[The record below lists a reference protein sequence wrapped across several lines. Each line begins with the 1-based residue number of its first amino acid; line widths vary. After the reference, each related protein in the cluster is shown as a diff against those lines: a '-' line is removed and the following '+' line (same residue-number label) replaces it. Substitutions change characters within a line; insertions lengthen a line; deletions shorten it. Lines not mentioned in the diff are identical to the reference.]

1 MKYIIDLDKLK
12 YGDIILTRT
21 NDRTCLKIRE
31 YAKSNYSHAL
41 IYKGN
46 KSCLESNAL
55 GVQSVNPQR
64 LIFENMDDAI
74 IMRFEEPKE
83 TYFLESG
90 LANAASKIGMSY
102 ASRHEL
108 MKSHLDTLEKANEES
123 RQFCTRFVAQVY
135 EESEINIVSN
145 ADYCSPFD
153 IENSSA
159 FVKITDILREGNKA
173 EIKLALEKENSIN
186 SQTDSTFDFLE
197 SVRNLTGLDIQTFD
211 NVDNYLIENPEKDN
225 EIVYLIKKTDFFNL
239 GDLEKEKNILM
250 YHPETFLKYYG
261 IEQCLKHSSEEFY
274 HEQVRMYN
282 FKMAI
287 EKYKKLY
294 EETKLEYFA
303 SHMECYLNQ
312 LELSIERFNV
322 YNTILSTVK

>member
-12 YGDIILTRT
+12 YGDVILTRT
-21 NDRTCLKIRE
+21 NDKTCLKIRE

-46 KSCLESNAL
+46 KSCLESNAF

-74 IMRFEEPKE
+74 VMRFEDRKEP
-83 TYFLESG
+83 YFLETG

-108 MKSHLDTLEKANEES
+108 MKSYLDILEKANEGS
-123 RQFCTRFVAQVY
+123 RQFCTRFVAQIY
-135 EESEINIVSN
+135 EESGVNAVPN
-145 ADYCSPFD
+145 ADYCSPYD
-153 IENSSA
+153 IENSSV
-159 FVKITDILREGNKA
+159 FVKITDILREGNEA
-173 EIKLALEKENSIN
+173 EIELALEKENSIN
-186 SQTDSTFDFLE
+186 SQTDATFIFLD
-197 SVRNLTGLDIQTFD
+197 SVRNLTGFDIQTFD
-211 NVDNYLIENPEKDN
+211 DVDNYLIKKPEKDH
-225 EIVYLIKKTDFFNL
+225 EIDDLIKRTDYFNL
-239 GDLEKEKNILM
+239 GDMEKEKNILM

-261 IEQCLKHSSEEFY
+261 IEQCVKHSSEEFY
-274 HEQVRMYN
+274 NEQVRMYN

-303 SHMECYLNQ
+303 SHMKCYIRQ
-312 LELSIERFNV
+312 LELSLERFNV
-322 YNTILSTVK
+322 ITQFYKP